1 MALRDVIG
9 QDRAVDMLRGI
20 LQKGRLASSYLFCG
34 ESGIG
39 KKMTAVNFARAINCL
54 SAGHYREEQGGEPSV
69 FASEMFPPPESTS
82 PNATGGASGM
92 DSCDAC
98 ASCIKFASG
107 THPDF
112 LMISPEE
119 RQIRIEEIRMIDEAL
134 SFKPFEGRM
143 KVVVVD
149 DAEMMNPAAANAFLK
164 TLEEPPAASVIILVS
179 SRPELLPAT
188 IRSRCSRI
196 LFSPL
201 PSEACRRV
209 LEDRVPDQ
217 ALDVITRL
225 SMGRPGLALSADLI
239 AERDWFLELLGG
251 MLRAEKDA
259 WSSRDDMERWLDL
272 LLIFLR
278 DMTVFRVTGSGT
290 GLINGDLADEVQ
302 RLAQS
307 IEVKGIIYIYRELSF
322 LKGMSMFNL
331 NKSVT
336 WNYTSS
342 LLRKEMPV

>member
-1 MALRDVIG
+1 MALREVIG
-9 QDRAVDMLRGI
+9 QERAVDMLLGALR
-20 LQKGRLASSYLFCG
+20 KGRLASSYLFCG

-39 KKMTAVNFARAINCL
+39 KKMTAVNFARAINCP
-54 SAGHYREEQGGEPSV
+54 ATDHRHGIQDDEPSI
-69 FASEMFPPPESTS
+69 FPADIFPSPESAS
-82 PNATGGASGM
+82 PNADAGISGLDAC
-92 DSCDAC
+92 DSCE
-98 ASCIKFASG
+98 SCIKFVSG

-112 LMISPEE
+112 LMVSPEE
-119 RQIRIEEIRMIDEAL
+119 RQIRIEEIRMVEESL

-209 LEDRVPDQ
+209 LEGKVPDQ
-217 ALDVITRL
+217 ALDIITRL

-239 AERDWFLELLGG
+239 AERDWFFELLGG

-278 DMTVFRVTGSGT
+278 DMTVFRVTGSGK
-290 GLINGDLADEVQ
+290 GLINGDLADEVK

-307 IEVKGIIYIYRELSF
+307 LEVKGIIYIYRELSF
-322 LKGMSMFNL
+322 LKGMLMFNL

-336 WNYTSS
+336 WNYTAS
-342 LLRKEMPV
+342 LLRKEMTV